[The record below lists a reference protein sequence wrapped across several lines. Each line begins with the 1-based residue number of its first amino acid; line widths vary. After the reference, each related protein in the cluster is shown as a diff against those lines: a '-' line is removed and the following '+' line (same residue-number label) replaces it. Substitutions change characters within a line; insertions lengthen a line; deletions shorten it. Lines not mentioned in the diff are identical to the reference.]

1 MSNDEQIFFN
11 FFDLV
16 RVDGYWPRVFR
27 VDGYHIDTWRYPNE
41 TWTETVYELVD
52 AHTGEFLEADVED
65 LTLVET
71 ADKAEE
77 WLAANTAPE
86 QSNTDWKAEVME
98 SLRQIEEYE
107 RGAKAMAKQEPR
119 KPTARELSAQL
130 AKESKELRKKRAAEI
145 DNLLDMRNWAA
156 DMLAKTGNEEFGDRV
171 MALDCELKKL
181 TEVE

>member
-16 RVDGYWPRVFR
+16 RCDGYWPRVFR

-77 WLAANTAPE
+77 YLAANPAP
-86 QSNTDWKAEVME
+86 TDAPQISFAIDVSHFMKEAET
-98 SLRQIEEYE
+98 
-107 RGAKAMAKQEPR
+107 MAKQEPR

-145 DNLLDMRNWAA
+145 DNLLDMRNWASE
-156 DMLAKTGNEEFGDRV
+156 MLEKTGNEEFGDRV

-181 TEVE
+181 TEVD

>member
-1 MSNDEQIFFN
+1 MNNDEQIFFN

-27 VDGYHIDTWRYPNE
+27 VDGYRIEHWRYPNE
-41 TWTETVYELVD
+41 TWTDMVYELVD

-71 ADKAEE
+71 ADKADD
-77 WLAANTAPE
+77 WLAANPAP
-86 QSNTDWKAEVME
+86 TDAPQISFAIDVSHFMKGAET
-98 SLRQIEEYE
+98 
-107 RGAKAMAKQEPR
+107 MAKQEPR

-130 AKESKELRKKRAAEI
+130 AKEQKEMRKKRGEQI
-145 DNLLDMRNWAA
+145 DNLLDLRNWAA

-171 MALDCELKKL
+171 MAIDCELKKL
-181 TEVE
+181 TEVD